1 MKYFVI
7 PFLLL
12 SMVLADPPQ
21 ATIDAL
27 EVPDKIDIPIAK
39 KTLGC
44 KDFPEDLRKE
54 LLNLDWG
61 KSDGKLPD
69 QVDCQLLDL
78 NSDQSL
84 EYLVNSRA
92 GGSSGTLWYIFS
104 KRQGVWKMV
113 GECQNYSIVKK
124 QNGWHGIVHT
134 SRGGGEHYTKIF
146 QSFSIEKDEYVTTE
160 LHRIYDGKITV
171 EKPKQ

>member
-1 MKYFVI
+1 MKHFVI

-12 SMVLADPPQ
+12 SIVRADPPQ
-21 ATIDAL
+21 ATLNAL
-27 EVPDKIDIPIAK
+27 EVPDKIEIPITE
-39 KTLGC
+39 KTLTHQE
-44 KDFPEDLRKE
+44 FPEGLRKE
-54 LLNLDWG
+54 LLKLDWG
-61 KSDGKLPD
+61 TSDGKLPD
-69 QVDCQLLDL
+69 HVDCQLLDL

-113 GECQNYSIVKK
+113 GECQHYSIVKQK
-124 QNGWHGIVHT
+124 NGWYGIVDI
-134 SRGGGEHYTKIF
+134 SRGGGGHYTKSF
-146 QSFSIEKDEYVTTE
+146 QSFAIEKDEYITTE